1 MGTTITP
8 IIPTH
13 GGVIISYQQ
22 NPSYQQNLLKN
33 NKSIK
38 IIKFYLLYVIKNRKS
53 MGIDIG

>member
-1 MGTTITP
+1 MVITP
-8 IIPTH
+8 TPLPAP

-22 NPSYQQNLLKN
+22 NPSYQQKLLKN

-38 IIKFYLLYVIKNRKS
+38 IIKFYLLCVIKNRKN